1 MSALLTL
8 NTLDDQAGI
17 LPISAIQSFGAK
29 LSGETYTPDH
39 PDYETRRAIWNAMIT
54 HRPALIVRCVGAQD
68 VVAAVNFA
76 REHNLLTSIR
86 SGGHNIAGSALCDGG
101 MTIDLSAMKAVRVDP
116 KTRTA
121 HVEAGA
127 LLSDLDKA
135 TQEFGLATP
144 VGINSTTGLAGLT
157 VGGGFGWLS
166 RSLGLTVDN
175 LLSVEIVTADGK
187 LRHADAKENSDLFW
201 AIRGGG
207 GNFGVV
213 TSLEFRLH
221 PIGPDVYAG
230 LVVHKLE
237 DAPAVY
243 RAFRKLAAAMP
254 DQASCWS
261 VMRKAPP
268 LPFLA
273 ENIHGT
279 KVLVL
284 AMCYA
289 GDLKAGENALAPIR
303 NIGKPVGEH
312 VGPMPYTAWQSAFDP
327 LLEPGARNYWKSHNL
342 VELSDQAVNTLLDQ
356 LNRLPSDESEIFV
369 AQLGGVINRIDSTA
383 TAYPHRDANYVVN
396 VHTRWRDASDD
407 RRCIDWARDLYRA
420 MTPFSTGGVYVNFM
434 SEDESDREKGPYGVN
449 EERLSEIKWKYDPQ
463 NFFRVNRNIRPT
475 A

>member
-1 MSALLTL
+1 
-8 NTLDDQAGI
+8 
-17 LPISAIQSFGAK
+17 
-29 LSGETYTPDH
+29 
-39 PDYETRRAIWNAMIT
+39 
-54 HRPALIVRCVGAQD
+54 
-68 VVAAVNFA
+68 
-76 REHNLLTSIR
+76 
-86 SGGHNIAGSALCDGG
+86 
-101 MTIDLSAMKAVRVDP
+101 
-116 KTRTA
+116 
-121 HVEAGA
+121 
-127 LLSDLDKA
+127 
-135 TQEFGLATP
+135 
-144 VGINSTTGLAGLT
+144 
-157 VGGGFGWLS
+157 
-166 RSLGLTVDN
+166 
-175 LLSVEIVTADGK
+175 
-187 LRHADAKENSDLFW
+187 
-201 AIRGGG
+201 
-207 GNFGVV
+207 
-213 TSLEFRLH
+213 
-221 PIGPDVYAG
+221 
-230 LVVHKLE
+230 
-237 DAPAVY
+237 
-243 RAFRKLAAAMP
+243 
-254 DQASCWS
+254 